1 MILVFCIDESINESI
16 DESIDER
23 YLRCDNRYE
32 PTILNISV
40 IPMKFSDPVYITR
53 PFVAPLDTYTKLLDS
68 VWTSQWFTNNGP
80 LVRQLEADLCKRLQ
94 LSNTLLVNNG
104 TIALH
109 VALKALDLPKGT
121 ILTTPFTWI
130 ATASSIVWE
139 GHTPK
144 FVDVDPHT
152 FNIDVTKIEDSITSD
167 TVAIVAVHVFSNPCD
182 VEALETISKKYNLPI
197 LYDAAHAFGVRTGN
211 RSIFEWG
218 DISTVSFHATKVF
231 NTAEGGGVFCN
242 TTTLHER
249 VRAIRDF
256 GFNSNREIQ
265 LVGTNAKMSELH
277 AALGLANLPLVD
289 TAIECRCRLTEQ
301 YQHTLSDKVVF
312 QQYDPKSYN
321 YGYMP
326 VVFQSEHQ
334 LLNVVEQL
342 QSHNVFPR
350 RYFHP
355 SLSSLEHLFPEQE
368 CPIAESLANRILCLP
383 LYPDLSVEMV
393 EQIAQLV
400 NEAL

>member
-1 MILVFCIDESINESI
+1 MHF
-16 DESIDER
+16 
-23 YLRCDNRYE
+23 
-32 PTILNISV
+32 P
-40 IPMKFSDPVYITR
+40 DPIYITR

-68 VWTSQWFTNNGP
+68 VWQSQWFTNNGP
-80 LVRQLEADLCKRLQ
+80 LVRQLERDLCNRLSI
-94 LSNTLLVNNG
+94 SNTILVNNG

-139 GHTPK
+139 GHIPQ
-144 FVDVDPHT
+144 FVDVDPLT
-152 FNIDVTKIEDSITSD
+152 FNIDVTKVEAAITSD

-182 VEALETISKKYNLPI
+182 VEALETISQKYNLPI

-218 DISTVSFHATKVF
+218 DISTASFHATKVF

-242 TTTLHER
+242 TTALQER
-249 VRAIRDF
+249 VRSIRDF
-256 GFNSNREIQ
+256 GFNSHREIQ
-265 LVGTNAKMSELH
+265 MVGTNAKMSELH

-289 TAIECRCRLTEQ
+289 IAIEKRRKLTEQ
-301 YQHTLSDKVVF
+301 YTHTLSNTVVF

-321 YGYMP
+321 YAYMP
-326 VVFQSEHQ
+326 IVLQSEHQ
-334 LLNVVEQL
+334 LRNVVEHL
-342 QSHNVFPR
+342 QRHNVFPR

-355 SLSSLEHLFPEQE
+355 SLSSLKHLFPEQG
-368 CPIAESLANRILCLP
+368 CPVAESLANRILCLP
-383 LYPDLSVEMV
+383 LYPDLSLEMV
-393 EQIAQLV
+393 EQIAHLV
-400 NEAL
+400 IEAL